1 MHVFDVDKRS
11 RRVFDRTWRLL
22 ASKSAKN
29 DPKMAPQNDPKSIK
43 NRDQKMIKILIA
55 SKRPTMRSRR
65 SSGGMRGA
73 LGGNIRGVI
82 NANDALNF
90 KTLPKVAST

>member
-1 MHVFDVDKRS
+1 MKIHVFDVDELS

-29 DPKMAPQNDPKSIK
+29 DPKMAPQNEPTSIQK
-43 NRDQKMIKILIA
+43 RCPKMIKILIA
-55 SKRPTMRSRR
+55 SKRPRMHSRGR
-65 SSGGMRGA
+65 SGGLRGA

-82 NANDALNF
+82 NANDALKF
-90 KTLPKVAST
+90 